1 MMIQPITAYP
11 SREGRDRGAS
21 LGSSEP
27 GFRVSAPPQALGQS
41 RRRGRASP
49 GTAPRRPRGP
59 EGAGA
64 SDSCPGLTLHRLR
77 IPDFCPPAPEQIDRF
92 VQIVDEANARGERA
106 CYVPRRGGL
115 GTTETAPRRGT
126 PRVLEKSWR
135 LQMPDSGIFWST
147 LFT

>member
-92 VQIVDEANARGERA
+92 VQIVDEANARGEYLMCFLRCSPMKRIQVQSSLA
-106 CYVPRRGGL
+106 SWHSQVADAHRPGG
-115 GTTETAPRRGT
+115 P
-126 PRVLEKSWR
+126 S
-135 LQMPDSGIFWST
+135 M
-147 LFT
+147 